1 MALARYALLVSAS
14 GALAALAVLLSA
26 CSGEPFGVLYGR
38 TEAGPD
44 VGQAATDDASVDATP
59 VDDVAVLD
67 AGVDASTTAVPE
79 AAPTVDAEVSV
90 DALSPAD
97 CEAGEAAPAKATCAV
112 TFIVTN
118 AFVDGFMLKGV
129 ALGGDAPALG
139 AWNPGSAIPLAAVS
153 PGAWSGSVVLEDGQ
167 VLQFRFVETGPNEDV
182 WESFT
187 PAGNRTL
194 TVACSSGQ
202 TKAPPQYTGTF
213 DVRPPDA
220 T

>member
-1 MALARYALLVSAS
+1 MALAVRTFLLLSAP
-14 GALAALAVLLSA
+14 GALALLSA

-38 TEAGPD
+38 QEAG
-44 VGQAATDDASVDATP
+44 A
-59 VDDVAVLD
+59 DVAPIATEDAASLDANPLDDGATAD
-67 AGVDASTTAVPE
+67 AGVDAPATAVPE
-79 AAPTVDAEVSV
+79 ADPAVDAEASV
-90 DALSPAD
+90 DASALSDGDAAA
-97 CEAGEAAPAKATCAV
+97 AGQPHVTCAV

-118 AFVDGFMLKGV
+118 AFIDGFMLKGV

-139 AWNPGSAIPLAAVS
+139 AWNPGTATPLTAVS
-153 PGAWSGSVVLEDGQ
+153 PGAWSGSIVLQDGQ
-167 VLQFRFVETGPNEDV
+167 RVQFRFVETGPNEDV

-194 TVACSSGQ
+194 TVACPTT
-202 TKAPPQYTGTF
+202 TKSPPQYTGTF